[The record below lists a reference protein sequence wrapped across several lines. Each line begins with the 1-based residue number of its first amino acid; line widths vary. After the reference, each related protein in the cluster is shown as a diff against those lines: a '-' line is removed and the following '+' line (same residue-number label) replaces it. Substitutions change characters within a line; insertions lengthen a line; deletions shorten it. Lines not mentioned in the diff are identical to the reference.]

1 VNLLSPRRF
10 RAASL
15 VAASVT
21 AMLLV
26 LTAGAAVQNS
36 FFERT
41 WMRTDKP
48 IVDGQ
53 VNRTWMWGPIEPA
66 YETTE
71 PYVEAPGGER
81 QVAYFDKSRMEI
93 TDPEKDQ
100 SSVWYV
106 TNGLLSTELITGQMQ
121 VGDAEFET
129 REPAEVNVAGDAT
142 DPHGPTYATFGT
154 VLDAPPAEE
163 GTTLIQRI
171 DREGNVSDDPEL
183 AGREVLAGP
192 VDDVTN
198 HAIAQPFWDFMT
210 SSGTVWQDDMFITD
224 SLFENPF
231 FATGRPI
238 TEAYWATVEVAEVPM
253 DVLIQCFERRCLT
266 YTPEN
271 AEGWQVE
278 AGNVGRHYYVW
289 RYGEEPPTGNGDEN
303 PIVGD
308 PARGQVVFEASCAH
322 CHSVDGD
329 TSKSG
334 PPVNGLLGKFRTFTN
349 GSSLVADEAYIR
361 ESIVDPKAL
370 QVAGTPFAMPVIG
383 SLSDQDVEDL
393 VAYIASLD

>member
-1 VNLLSPRRF
+1 
-10 RAASL
+10 
-15 VAASVT
+15 
-21 AMLLV
+21 MLLV
-26 LTAGAAVQNS
+26 LTAGAAVENA

-41 WMRTDKP
+41 WMRTDRP

-71 PYVEAPGGER
+71 RYAEAPGGER

-93 TDPEKDQ
+93 TNPDGDQ
-100 SSVWYV
+100 GSVWFV

-121 VGDAEFET
+121 VGDNEFET
-129 REPAEVNVAGDAT
+129 REPAQVNVAGDA
-142 DPHGPTYATFGT
+142 DDANGPTYATFGS
-154 VLDAPPAEE
+154 VLDTPASSE
-163 GTTLIQRI
+163 GATIILRI
-171 DREGNVSDDPEL
+171 DREGNVTTDPDL
-183 AGREVLAGP
+183 VSRDVLVGP

-210 SSGTVWQDDMFITD
+210 ASGTVWQDGAFVEDA
-224 SLFENPF
+224 LFENPF

-238 TEAYWATVEVAEVPM
+238 TEAYWATVQVGGTVQ

-271 AEGWQVE
+271 SEGWQVE

-289 RYGEEPPTGNGDEN
+289 RYGQEPPTNGGGE

-308 PARGQVVFEASCAH
+308 PVNGQAVFEERCAN
-322 CHSVDGD
+322 CHSIAGEN
-329 TSKSG
+329 KAG
-334 PPVNGLLGKFRTFTN
+334 PPLNGLLGKHRTFTN
-349 GSSLVADEAYIR
+349 GTSLIADEAYIR
-361 ESIVDPKAL
+361 ESIVDPKA
-370 QVAGTPFAMPVIG
+370 VRVSGSNFDMPEIG
-383 SLSDQDVEDL
+383 GLSDQDVEDL
-393 VAYIASLD
+393 VAFIVSLD